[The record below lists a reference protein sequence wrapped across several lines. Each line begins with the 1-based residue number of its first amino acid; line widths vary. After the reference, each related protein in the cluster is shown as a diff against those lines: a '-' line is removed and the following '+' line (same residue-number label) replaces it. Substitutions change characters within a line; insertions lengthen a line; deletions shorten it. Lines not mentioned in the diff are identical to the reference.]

1 MSDQS
6 VTERGKLNLHAER
19 SKNMTSLEK
28 DLKTAKAE
36 LEVLQAEL
44 PKSHSL
50 VTDSEREVQRL
61 RTERASLDEQAQ
73 AKGRAQIA
81 GELLEQHRSELQ
93 ASRDEVARLEQELQR
108 ERDLDQ
114 MAEHAKTAAV
124 HKAALDKRLASASTA
139 LERAVTDVLREHDAL
154 AEACR
159 AFSAVSSDES
169 LAEELRARGVEL
181 VGGPDP
187 LHSYPFPGRYGG
199 LIWGEA
205 WRAFQERWQQAHAA
219 QVRAKAA
226 ERRQLEEARPSWVI
240 AVSPLDAGDAEGHL
254 GELVTGRKLVKN
266 GAVEEADEVLF
277 SVNVAQLERAEARLK
292 EAHLHGRYSVRHG

>member
-1 MSDQS
+1 MSDLTG
-6 VTERGKLNLHAER
+6 TEQGKLNLHAER

-36 LEVLQAEL
+36 LEVSQAEL

-50 VTDSEREVQRL
+50 VTDNEREVQRL

-73 AKGRAQIA
+73 AKGRAEVA
-81 GELLEQHRSELQ
+81 GELLEQHKSELQ
-93 ASRDEVARLEQELQR
+93 ASRDAVARLEQELQR
-108 ERDLDQ
+108 ERDLEQ
-114 MAEHAKTAAV
+114 MTNHAKTAAA

-139 LERAVTDVLREHDAL
+139 LEKGIDDVLREYDAL

-159 AFSAVSSDES
+159 AFSAVSDES

-187 LHSYPFPGRYGG
+187 LNSYPFPGRYGG

-205 WRAFQERWQQAHAA
+205 WRAFQERWQQAHTA

-240 AVSPLDAGDAEGHL
+240 AVNPLDAGNAEGHL
-254 GELVTGRKLVKN
+254 GELVTGRKLIKN
-266 GAVEEADEVLF
+266 GAVEEPDEVLF

-292 EAHLHGRYSVRHG
+292 KAHLHGRYSVRHG